1 VVFSVT
7 PVLLFVIAFAAVWFP
22 ARRASRIN
30 PVDAIRRG

>member
-1 VVFSVT
+1 MVFSVT
-7 PVLLFVIAFAAVWFP
+7 PVLLLVIAFAAVWFP